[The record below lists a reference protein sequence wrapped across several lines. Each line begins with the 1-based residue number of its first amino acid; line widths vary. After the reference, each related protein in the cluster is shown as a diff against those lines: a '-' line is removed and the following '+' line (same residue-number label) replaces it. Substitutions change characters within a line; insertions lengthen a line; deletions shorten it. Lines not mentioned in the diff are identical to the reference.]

1 MRFRY
6 TIAILVLTSLVVVMA
21 GCGGGGGGSSLQD
34 TGVAITIGA
43 DAAVSAA
50 IPKSRD
56 TTIESPLDAG
66 ADVTVYSFETGDVL
80 ATGKLDAS
88 GLCTLRIPPRLTVA
102 VVVTGQREG
111 KPYRL
116 STIIPSVPT
125 TDSTVVANPVTSLAS
140 EAIAQKAFAQN
151 LTIDQETLD
160 TVLAAAAEYV
170 GNNPEADYSL
180 EGNVFTGSAADFGQ
194 AAGLNADEVQDVID
208 SVPAEAYDRVAAAKN
223 AVRQIQEAGLPLNA
237 MLMQERP
244 DIEGV
249 FTEAVAEKY
258 SALVGR
264 LSLLALPALFDEF
277 YLEDESRYV
286 GLTDLA
292 LDHVYGIMPDEDW
305 CLVEITDGTY
315 YQPEAGKVVI
325 LAYDQSEDVVYRAV
339 ASKSGSNWT
348 IVQTSEADAELEY
361 TIVVTDIESIP
372 AANPSVTLTANLVDS
387 TLTDSIVFNGTI
399 SAVGADQD
407 SYTQVTVSGQ
417 LTSDEITSGGTFQ
430 ANFPATKP
438 AGADPDQMTYEFP
451 TSFHSENAQIAFTNG
466 ETTITL
472 SGRIA
477 ATMVVL
483 NTPDGPISVP
493 NHIELEGGYTNSNSG
508 LSFEGSIVGNWTNPG
523 LGLNETTVVGT
534 VVLDGNMTRAGHPTY
549 RGTLAFGLN
558 NGTAT
563 CAIDLQVGTST
574 LVGQATAQLRAD
586 QPPASASLELRNQSD
601 VVFTLNAV
609 PGGAEGEITKG
620 GEKAADITIAGSIL
634 RIDYTDQTFQEFPL

>member
-21 GCGGGGGGSSLQD
+21 GCGGGGGSSLNN
-34 TGVAITIGA
+34 TGVALTIGA
-43 DAAVSAA
+43 DTAVSAA

-66 ADVTVYSFETGDVL
+66 ADVTVYNFETGTVL
-80 ATGKLDAS
+80 ATGKLDAN

-151 LTIDQETLD
+151 LTIDQETFD

-286 GLTDLA
+286 GLSDLA
-292 LDHVYGIMPDEDW
+292 LGHVYGIESDGW
-305 CLVEITDGTY
+305 RLFEITEGEY
-315 YQPEAGKVVI
+315 YQPEADKVVV
-325 LAYDQSEDVVYRAV
+325 LAYDESADVVYRAV

-348 IVQTSEADAELEY
+348 IVQTSEVDEALEY

-372 AANPSVTLTANLVDS
+372 AANPSVTLNANLVDS
-387 TLTDSIVFNGTI
+387 TLTDPIVFNGTI
-399 SAVGADQD
+399 SAVGINEN
-407 SYTQVTVSGQ
+407 SYTQITVSGQ

-493 NHIELEGGYTNSNSG
+493 NHIELEGGYANSNSG

-549 RGTLAFGLN
+549 RGTLTFGLN
-558 NGTAT
+558 NGAAT
-563 CAIDLQVGTST
+563 CVIDLQVGTST

-586 QPPASASLELRNQSD
+586 QPPSSASLELRNQSD
-601 VVFTLNAV
+601 VVFTLTAV